1 MEESKSAVTRRI
13 KLLREDMKMSQDEFI
28 ERLSFGK
35 RTLAGYEAG
44 EQFPNKSKIIHI
56 CDMYNVDNNWLLNP
70 LYYDDE
76 PIPYIEDAK
85 LHQVVNNFDLVPVHH
100 RQNINGAGGYGAINE
115 DESAE
120 IIMVSEQMLRAMFG
134 LSTFENLD
142 IINVTGNS
150 MKPIVEDG
158 DTIMVRRTN
167 EVKNN
172 QIAIVRVADQLYIK
186 YFQRHPLGKWIKLSS
201 EDKENYP
208 DMDFEGQE
216 VNEVQVIGLLIGKF
230 KPY

>member
-1 MEESKSAVTRRI
+1 MDV
-13 KLLREDMKMSQDEFI
+13 
-28 ERLSFGK
+28 G
-35 RTLAGYEAG
+35 
-44 EQFPNKSKIIHI
+44 KIIKKMVIDGGYKNQKALSVGIGISESFISKWKRENHI
-56 CDMYNVDNNWLLNP
+56 PSEYLGKFNLP
-70 LYYDDE
+70 STESDDL
-76 PIPYIEDAK
+76 I
-85 LHQVVNNFDLVPVHH
+85 PVHH

-172 QIAIVRVADQLYIK
+172 HIAIVRVADQLYIK
-186 YFQRHPLGKWIKLSS
+186 YFQRHPLGRWIKLSS
-201 EDKENYP
+201 EDKESYP
-208 DMDFEGQE
+208 DMDFEGEE
-216 VNEVQVIGLLIGKF
+216 VNEVHVIGELIGKF

>member
-1 MEESKSAVTRRI
+1 MDVE
-13 KLLREDMKMSQDEFI
+13 
-28 ERLSFGK
+28 
-35 RTLAGYEAG
+35 
-44 EQFPNKSKIIHI
+44 KIIKKMIIDGGYKNQKALSIGIGISESFISKWKRENHI
-56 CDMYNVDNNWLLNP
+56 P
-70 LYYDDE
+70 DE
-76 PIPYIEDAK
+76 YLSKFNLPSTKSDT
-85 LHQVVNNFDLVPVHH
+85 LRPVCH

-120 IIMVSEQMLRAMFG
+120 IIMVSEQMLQAMFG
-134 LSTFENLD
+134 LSTFDNLD
-142 IINVTGNS
+142 IISVTGNS

-172 QIAIVRVADQLYIK
+172 QIAIVRVYDQLYIK
-186 YFQRHPLGKWIKLSS
+186 YFQRHPLGKWVKLSS